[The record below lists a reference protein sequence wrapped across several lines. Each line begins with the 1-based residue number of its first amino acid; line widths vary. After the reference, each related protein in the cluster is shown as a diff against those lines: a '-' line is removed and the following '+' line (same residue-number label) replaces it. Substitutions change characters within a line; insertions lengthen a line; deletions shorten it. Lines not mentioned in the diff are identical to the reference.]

1 MLMWIMNVF
10 TLALVKFIHRILL
23 VTDLVIAQASI
34 NVNALADILERNV
47 NLALAVGQENSVM
60 YQFVMI
66 DQEVMMQFALVMV
79 FAKM

>member
-10 TLALVKFIHRILL
+10 TLALVKCIHRILRA
-23 VTDLVIAQASI
+23 TDLVIAQALI
-34 NVNALADILERNV
+34 NVNALASILERNA
-47 NLALAVGQENSVM
+47 NLALVVGQENSVM